1 MNIGSAMNPKNQH
14 ARLLLAKNTAGAIAF
29 CEACDVVE
37 MEIGAISLRVDA
49 ESLEALSLLL
59 KDANSRLNY
68 YRLESDSTDKKQ
80 AQKQVADLSV
90 H

>member
-1 MNIGSAMNPKNQH
+1 MIPKNQH

-37 MEIGAISLRVDA
+37 MEIGAISLRIDA
-49 ESLEALSLLL
+49 ESLEALSQLL
-59 KDANSRLNY
+59 KDANTRLNY
-68 YRLESDSTDKKQ
+68 YRLESANAEKKQ
-80 AQKQVADLSV
+80 AHQQAPDLSV

>member
-1 MNIGSAMNPKNQH
+1 MTPKNQH
-14 ARLLLAKNTAGAIAF
+14 ARILLAKNTAGAIAF

-37 MEIGAISLRVDA
+37 MEIGAISLRIDA

-59 KDANSRLNY
+59 KDANTRLHY
-68 YRLESDSTDKKQ
+68 YRLENGSGEQKQ
-80 AQKQVADLSV
+80 AQQQAADLSV

>member
-1 MNIGSAMNPKNQH
+1 MIPKNQH

-37 MEIGAISLRVDA
+37 MEIGAISLRIDA

-59 KDANSRLNY
+59 KDANTRLNY
-68 YRLESDSTDKKQ
+68 YRLESASAEQKQ
-80 AQKQVADLSV
+80 AQKQAVDLSV

>member
-1 MNIGSAMNPKNQH
+1 MIPKNQH

-37 MEIGAISLRVDA
+37 MEFGAISLRIDA

-59 KDANSRLNY
+59 KDASTRLNY
-68 YRLESDSTDKKQ
+68 YRLESASTMQ
-80 AQKQVADLSV
+80 QQTAGLSV

>member
-1 MNIGSAMNPKNQH
+1 MIPKNQH
-14 ARLLLAKNTAGAIAF
+14 ARMLLAKNTAGAIAF

-37 MEIGAISLRVDA
+37 MEIGAISLRIDA

-59 KDANSRLNY
+59 KDANIRLNY
-68 YRLESDSTDKKQ
+68 YRLETASTVQKQ
-80 AQKQVADLSV
+80 AADLSV

>member
-1 MNIGSAMNPKNQH
+1 MMPKNQH
-14 ARLLLAKNTAGAIAF
+14 VRLLLAKNTAGAIAF

-37 MEIGAISLRVDA
+37 MEIGAISLRIDA

-59 KDANSRLNY
+59 KDANTRLNY
-68 YRLESDSTDKKQ
+68 YRLENASIIQKQ
-80 AQKQVADLSV
+80 AVDLSV

>member
-1 MNIGSAMNPKNQH
+1 MVPKNQH

-37 MEIGAISLRVDA
+37 MEIGAISLRIDA
-49 ESLEALSLLL
+49 ESLEALGLLL
-59 KDANSRLNY
+59 KDANTRLNY
-68 YRLESDSTDKKQ
+68 YRFESASTMQQQ
-80 AQKQVADLSV
+80 AADLSV

>member
-1 MNIGSAMNPKNQH
+1 MNPKNQH

-29 CEACDVVE
+29 CETCDVVE

-68 YRLESDSTDKKQ
+68 
-80 AQKQVADLSV
+80 
-90 H
+90 